1 MMLLIGYPSKKELK
15 TRIGQ
20 ELSYKETS
28 MFGEE
33 YTPNGEFT
41 AAHRPSITGKIG
53 REFFATIQ
61 MKEGL
66 IHKVS

>member
-15 TRIGQ
+15 SQIGQ
-20 ELSYKETS
+20 ELSYQETS

-53 REFFATIQ
+53 REFFASIE
-61 MKEGL
+61 MKNGV
-66 IHKVS
+66 IYKVS